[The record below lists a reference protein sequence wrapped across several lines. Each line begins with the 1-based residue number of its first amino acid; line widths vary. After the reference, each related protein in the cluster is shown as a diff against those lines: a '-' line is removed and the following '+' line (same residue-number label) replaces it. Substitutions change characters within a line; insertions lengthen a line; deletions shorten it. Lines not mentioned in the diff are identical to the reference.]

1 MARYSENMKSA
12 VSDGRF
18 LQTKEKRKSRGR
30 EIHML
35 ESQKRANE
43 KWLKANYEQIA
54 FRAPKGTKEEIKA
67 AAAAHGMSMAA
78 YIQAACKEK
87 AER

>member
-1 MARYSENMKSA
+1 MAAFVN
-12 VSDGRF
+12 
-18 LQTKEKRKSRGR
+18 QEKRKPRGR

-35 ESQKRANE
+35 ESQKKANK
-43 KWLKANYEQIA
+43 KWLAANYEQIV

-67 AAAAHGMSMAA
+67 AAAACGMSMAA
-78 YIQAACKEK
+78 FIQAACKEK

>member
-1 MARYSENMKSA
+1 
-12 VSDGRF
+12 
-18 LQTKEKRKSRGR
+18 
-30 EIHML
+30 ML
-35 ESQKRANE
+35 ESQKKANE

-78 YIQAACKEK
+78 FIQAACKEK
-87 AER
+87 AGLPGER